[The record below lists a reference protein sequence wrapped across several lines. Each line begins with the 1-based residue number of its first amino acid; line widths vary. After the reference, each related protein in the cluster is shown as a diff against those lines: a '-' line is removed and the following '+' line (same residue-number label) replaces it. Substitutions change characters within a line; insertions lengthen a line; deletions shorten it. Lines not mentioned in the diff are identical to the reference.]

1 MSNIARSLTANS
13 SRPLPVR
20 MRPDI
25 HVRTIAYQGRKYWVL
40 KDPVSLKYYRF
51 EDEEYAILAMLDGQA
66 SADDIIAA
74 FQRKYAPQRLSL
86 GALHRLLGMLH
97 RSALIISSAPGQG
110 KQLSKRKNE
119 NDQQQRWAAVSNIL
133 SIRFKGFDPDWIL
146 TYLNDLFGW
155 VFSLPGMCAAFGLA
169 LFAITVVMTDFEHVQ
184 RRLPGMDQFFAAEN
198 WIYLAL
204 TLTVTKVLH
213 ELGHGLACKR
223 FGGECHEMG
232 VMFLVLTPCLYCNVS
247 DSWMLPSKWKRA
259 AIAAAGMY
267 VEMIVASIAT
277 ILWWYS
283 QPGLFNSL
291 CLNVMVVCSITTF
304 LFNINPLLRYDG
316 YYILSDLLEIPNLRQ
331 KASTILNRKLQAW
344 FLGMPEP
351 HDPFLPKKWQGLFA
365 LYSVAAGLYRWLIAF
380 SIFWVLYNLLEPY
393 GLKVLGQMIAGA
405 ALFSLLGLPLY
416 KAAQFFLTPGRLRK
430 VKTLRLAGTLAVVAA
445 VIAGVL
451 LIPLPHWVTC
461 TLHVQPRGAAAA
473 YVDAPGEL
481 REVYVKPGDT
491 VNEGDRLVSLD
502 SVDIRLNI
510 EKLEGERATLF
521 AQLQSLRRREFIDP
535 EAGREVTSV
544 EKAIESADDQL
555 AKLRL
560 DRERLIVRAP
570 ASGVIISPPRRD
582 APAPDADILPEWS
595 GKPLDVANVGATYG
609 DDVMVCRVGDP
620 HQLEAILAIDQTEV
634 EYLLEEQRVELFFH
648 HLPSRYFIS
657 SVKRISQVKMEAAP
671 ESMSAKKGG
680 SLATATSRQGY
691 EKPLGVMYQAAAPVN
706 DPRGEFFIGATGYA
720 KVYVGNRT
728 LGQRLWRYL
737 CHTFNF
743 EM

>member
-1 MSNIARSLTANS
+1 
-13 SRPLPVR
+13 

-25 HVRTIAYQGRKYWVL
+25 SVRSVSYQGRKFWIL

-51 EDEEYAILAMLDGQA
+51 EEEEYAILSMLDGKA
-66 SADDIIAA
+66 SADDIIAW
-74 FQRKYAPQRLSL
+74 FQSKYAPQRLSL

-97 RSALIISSAPGQG
+97 RSSLIISAAPGQG
-110 KQLSKRKNE
+110 KQLSERKNATAT
-119 NDQQQRWAAVSNIL
+119 QKRWAAASNIL
-133 SIRFKGFDPDWIL
+133 SIRFKGFDPDWLL
-146 TYLNDLFGW
+146 TWLNDLVGW
-155 VFSLPGMCAAFGLA
+155 VFSWAGLTGALVLA
-169 LFAITVVMTDFEHVQ
+169 LTALTVVLTDFEHVQ
-184 RRLPGMDQFFAAEN
+184 LRLPAMQQFFAAEN
-198 WIYLAL
+198 WVFLAM
-204 TLTVTKVLH
+204 TLAVTKVMH

-267 VEMIVASIAT
+267 VEMILASIAT

-283 QPGLFNSL
+283 QPGLLNSL

-331 KASTILNRKLQAW
+331 KATTILNRKLQAW

-351 HDPFLPKKWQGLFA
+351 HDPFLPKKWQGLFV
-365 LYSVAAGLYRWLIAF
+365 LYSVAAGAYRWLIAF
-380 SIFWVLYNLLEPY
+380 SIFWVLYHLLEPY
-393 GLKVLGQMIAGA
+393 GLKVIGQMIAAGA
-405 ALFSLLGLPLY
+405 FVSLFVMPLY
-416 KAAQFFLTPGRLRK
+416 KGVQFFLTPGRLRK
-430 VKTLRLAGTLAVVAA
+430 VKTLRLAGTVLFVAA
-445 VIAGVL
+445 AIAGVL
-451 LIPLPHWVTC
+451 LIPVPHWVTC
-461 TLHVQPRGAAAA
+461 SLHVQPRDAAAA
-473 YVDAPGEL
+473 YIDAPGE
-481 REVYVKPGDT
+481 VTAIHVKPGDT
-491 VNEGDRLVSLD
+491 VNEGDKIVSLD

-510 EKLEGERATLF
+510 ERLEGERAELF
-521 AQLQSLRRREFIDP
+521 VQLQSLRRREFIDP
-535 EAGREVTSV
+535 AAGREVTSV

-570 ASGVIISPPRRD
+570 ASGTVISSPGRD
-582 APAPDADILPEWS
+582 APPADADMLPEWT
-595 GKPLDVANVGATYG
+595 GKPLDTQNIGATYN
-609 DDVMVCRVGDP
+609 DEVLVCRVGDP
-620 HQLEAILAIDQTEV
+620 RKLEAVLAIDQTDV

-648 HLPSRYFIS
+648 HLPTRFFIS
-657 SVKRISQVKMEAAP
+657 SVNRISQVKMEAAP
-671 ESMSAKKGG
+671 ESMSAKAGG
-680 SLATATSRQGY
+680 SMATSTSRQGY
-691 EKPLGVMYQAAAPVN
+691 EKPVNVIYQASAPVN
-706 DPRGEFFIGATGYA
+706 DPRGEFFVGATGYA

-728 LGQRLWRYL
+728 IGQRLWRYM